1 MVTLLIVAAVLVALA
16 FLVFVVVKMMWRVA
30 EPNEALIV
38 SGLGARDDGAD
49 PAAPGLG
56 FKIVVG
62 KGALVVPGLQTVRRL
77 GLQAHKAELMVHCV
91 TTQGIPVSARG
102 VVVYKVGDNYGEI
115 ANAARRFLE
124 REQEMDT
131 NVHEVFAGHLRS
143 IVGTL
148 TVEEIIRDR
157 EKLAMETRASSATE
171 MQKLGL
177 IIDSLQ
183 IQEVEDPTGYIE
195 NLAKPFQAAVASQAR
210 IAAAERDREATEKEQ
225 AAAAIAAKA
234 VSDSAIEQA
243 RLRALADTEKERAA
257 QAGPL
262 AQAEATKAVVVQ
274 QTEVADLEATREEK
288 RLQTQVVKPAQA
300 KRDADVAAA
309 EGERQTIE
317 LRARAEATRVETEAR
332 AQAEATKLRGGAE
345 AEATRLKGQA
355 EGDAIQAKLEAEAE
369 GIRARAEALAQNQ
382 EAVINQQIAEQ
393 LPQIVGAAAESFKGI
408 DHLVVLNGAEGMN
421 GMLSQLLGAGV
432 TATSLFRDLF
442 DNGAGSG
449 QKAKPAVAAPREP
462 DASARRD

>member
-1 MVTLLIVAAVLVALA
+1 MIALVILVVALAAVLLAA
-16 FLVFVVVKMMWRVA
+16 FLVVKLMWRVA

-49 PAAPGLG
+49 PASPGLG

-62 KGALVVPGLQTVRRL
+62 KGALVIPGLQTVRAL
-77 GLQAHKAELMVHCV
+77 GLAAHKADLMVHCV
-91 TTQGIPVSARG
+91 TTQGLPVQVRG
-102 VVVYKVGDNYGEI
+102 VVVYKVGDNYSEI
-115 ANAARRFLE
+115 ANAARRFLD
-124 REQEMDT
+124 REVDMDK

-157 EKLAMETRASSATE
+157 EKLASETRASSANE

-195 NLAKPFQAAVASQAR
+195 NLAKPYQAAVAAAAR
-210 IAAAERDREATEKEQ
+210 IAEAERGREATEKEQ

-234 VSDSAIEQA
+234 VSDSEIEQA
-243 RLRALADTEKERAA
+243 RVRGLADTEKERAA

-262 AQAEATKAVVVQ
+262 AQAEARKAVVVQ
-274 QTEVADLEATREEK
+274 ETQVADLEAAREEK
-288 RLQTQVVKPAQA
+288 RLQTAVVKPAQA
-300 KRDADVAAA
+300 QRDAEVAAA

-317 LRARAEATRVETEAR
+317 LRARAEATRVETEAK
-332 AQAEATKLRGGAE
+332 ANAEATKLRGGAE

-355 EGDAIQAKLEAEAE
+355 EGEAIRAKLEAEAE
-369 GIRARAEALAQNQ
+369 GIRARADALAQNQ

-393 LPQIVGAAAESFKGI
+393 LPEIVRAASESFRGI
-408 DHLVVLNGAEGMN
+408 DNLVVLNGAEGMN
-421 GMLSQLLGAGV
+421 GMLNQMLGAGV

-442 DNGAGSG
+442 SGRNGDKTGSSDLE
-449 QKAKPAVAAPREP
+449 AARDAPAESKP
-462 DASARRD
+462 

>member
-1 MVTLLIVAAVLVALA
+1 MLVLLIVLAVAAGFVIAT
-16 FLVFVVVKMMWRVA
+16 FLIVKLMWRVA

-62 KGALVVPGLQTVRRL
+62 KGVLVFPGLQTVRRL
-77 GLQAHKAELMVHCV
+77 PLEAHKADLMVHCV

-115 ANAARRFLE
+115 ANAARRFLD
-124 REQEMDT
+124 RHQEMDQ

-195 NLAKPFQAAVASQAR
+195 NMAKPYQAAVAAQAR
-210 IAAAERDREATEKEQ
+210 IAQAERDREATEKEQ
-225 AAAAIAAKA
+225 AAAAVAAKA
-234 VSDSAIEQA
+234 VSDSEIEQA
-243 RLRALADTEKERAA
+243 RLRALADTEKQRAA

-262 AQAEATKAVVVQ
+262 AEAEATKAVVVQ

-309 EGERQTIE
+309 EAERQTIE
-317 LRARAEATRVETEAR
+317 LRAQAEATRVHTEAQ

-355 EGDAIQAKLEAEAE
+355 EGEAIKAKLEAEAE
-369 GIRARAEALAQNQ
+369 GIRARANALAENQ

-393 LPQIVGAAAESFKGI
+393 LPDIVRAGAEAFKGI
-408 DHLVVLNGAEGMN
+408 DNLTVLNGAEGMN
-421 GMLSQLLGAGV
+421 NMLSQLLGAGV

-442 DNGAGSG
+442 ANGDGST
-449 QKAKPAVAAPREP
+449 KSLERRKDREAASTH
-462 DASARRD
+462 D